1 MSLWHY
7 HRFCKVTGHVVSY
20 AEQRRKKKM
29 HCLGV
34 VKLKN
39 DVISLPPS
47 ALSQLILR
55 PAVRSAESVFSEV
68 C

>member
-1 MSLWHY
+1 M
-7 HRFCKVTGHVVSY
+7 SY